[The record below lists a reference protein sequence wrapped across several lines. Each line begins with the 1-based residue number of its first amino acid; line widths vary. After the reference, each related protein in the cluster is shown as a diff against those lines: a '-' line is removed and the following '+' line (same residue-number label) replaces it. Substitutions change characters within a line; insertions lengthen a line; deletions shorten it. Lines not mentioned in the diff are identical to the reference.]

1 MRTGA
6 AGAVRAAAVAVA
18 AVVATTACDSHG
30 YDPPDRAARVAEADS
45 LYSSEAFDTI
55 SWSSESA
62 RIQAGNLV
70 YADECRR
77 CHGTLGRGDGDYAR
91 AEELDVPSLV
101 DPEWEY
107 GEDLEPVRRR
117 IFTGHPEGMP
127 TWGIAGLTP
136 RQIDAAAFYIVR
148 QLREEVTPATRLP
161 GES

>member
-1 MRTGA
+1 MRMRTA
-6 AGAVRAAAVAVA
+6 ALGLVMIAALS
-18 AVVATTACDSHG
+18 ACDSDG
-30 YDPPDRAARVAEADS
+30 YDAPDRAERVAEADS
-45 LYSSEAFDTI
+45 LYSSAAFDTVD
-55 SWSSESA
+55 WTSESV

-77 CHGTLGRGDGDYAR
+77 CHGPLGRGDGDHAR
-91 AEELDVPSLV
+91 SLDLDVPSLV

-107 GEDLEPVRRR
+107 GDDLEPIRRR

-148 QLREEVTPATRLP
+148 QLREEVTPTTRLP
-161 GES
+161 GPN